1 MARQETGNAKS
12 EEPTLMSAH
21 DKVQVT
27 TAVHSD
33 VGKVRKAN
41 EDSYYVS
48 RNEDLLLVCDG
59 MGGQVAGG
67 LASRIAVETIKH
79 IYEEST
85 AATIQGLLHDTEHNY
100 LPSTQRLLA
109 GIRTANR
116 RLFKLSCK
124 FPSLRGMGTTVVALC
139 FGDAFATMAHVGD
152 SRIFRISEERILQL
166 TQDHSWLNELIE
178 DNEINE
184 EQIETFVEKNVIT
197 RALGTAPTIKIDCH
211 CEKYKK
217 GDIYVLCTDGVHN
230 SLAPESIKNIFDKK
244 SRTLDSNTRRLVDK
258 ALRIDGSDNLTVA
271 VARVDRDSVDSEYHG
286 MATTVP
292 QESQAIVAVADK
304 LIENEYP
311 ETQLPHQK
319 PQKPKQTE
327 MKKRKFF
334 LPGLLLL
341 TGLLCFGMGM
351 FVQTA
356 KSNSGGRG
364 TGTSRALHAPLPARS
379 SGNDIDVTARPVSG
393 SGIQRSTLKKNAV
406 LAYVFFNS
414 QEDFKRASLEQRGTV
429 LATFNPYQAV
439 NPRQAADKFEIFVID
454 GKNNVLNKTPTINL
468 PKYRGN

>member
-1 MARQETGNAKS
+1 
-12 EEPTLMSAH
+12 MSAP
-21 DKVQVT
+21 DKIQAI
-27 TAVHSD
+27 TAVHSH

-79 IYEEST
+79 VYQEST
-85 AATIQGLLHDTEHNY
+85 AGTIRGLLHDAEHDF

-116 RLFKLSCK
+116 RLFKLACK

-152 SRIFRISEERILQL
+152 SRIFRISEDRILQL

-197 RALGTAPTIKIDCH
+197 RALGTSPTIKIDCH

-230 SLAPESIKNIFDKK
+230 CMRPESIKKIFTRT
-244 SRTLDSNTRRLVDK
+244 SGTLDSKTRRLVEK
-258 ALRIDGSDNLTVA
+258 ALKIDGSDNLTVA
-271 VARVDRDSVDSEYHG
+271 VARVERNSPNTKYHG
-286 MATTVP
+286 MSTTVP
-292 QESQAIVAVADK
+292 EESEAIVVAANK
-304 LIENEYP
+304 LIENNFQD
-311 ETQLPHQK
+311 TQLQNYKK
-319 PQKPKQTE
+319 PVHIE
-327 MKKRKFF
+327 MKKRRFF
-334 LPGLLLL
+334 LPTLLVL

-351 FVQTA
+351 FIQTA
-356 KSNSGGRG
+356 KSNSAAK
-364 TGTSRALHAPLPARS
+364 TVNKSRPLPSSRVPARL
-379 SGNDIDVTARPVSG
+379 ARPDLKAAAMQVSG
-393 SGIQRSTLKKNAV
+393 SGNRQSTPKKDAV

-414 QEDFKRASLEQRGTV
+414 QEDFDRAALSAKGTV
-429 LATFNPYQAV
+429 LATFRPYEPE
-439 NPRQAADKFEIFVID
+439 NGRHPNNKFEIFVID
-454 GKNNVLNKTPTINL
+454 GQNNVLNKTNEITL
-468 PKYRGN
+468 PEYIAE